1 VIDDPETNVPDELP
15 PLPRV
20 PWVTM
25 LTALIILFVF
35 AGLVALVLQYAKNV
49 GETPAASGEQQLQE
63 LRARERD
70 ILDNFGYDQTTKT
83 WRIPIDQA
91 MGILI
96 EEGKT
101 KGDMRSF
108 PSPPKPAPKMNN
120 QRPNP

>member
-1 VIDDPETNVPDELP
+1 VIDDPETSVPDELP
-15 PLPRV
+15 PLPRL

-35 AGLVALVLQYAKNV
+35 GGLVALVLEYAKPT
-49 GETPAASGEQQLQE
+49 GETPAAAGEQQLQE

-70 ILDNFGYDQTTKT
+70 ILDNTGYDQTTKT

-91 MGILI
+91 MSVLI

-101 KGDMRSF
+101 TGDMRSF
-108 PSPPKPAPKMNN
+108 PVAPKAAPKLSN
-120 QRPNP
+120 